1 MAAQLPTQDAEPHAE
16 AAPAPLRVLLAEDD
30 PVARMLTARLLRK
43 AGYDVVAA
51 ANGAEALEKLRADF
65 CPILLTDWEMPE
77 LDGPSLVR
85 HVREGEWPGYVFAI
99 LLTGRDAREHVIAG
113 LEGGADDYLT
123 KPVDEAELLARMKT
137 ARRVAELEQRLRAAQ
152 QAALRQSLT
161 DALTGAYNR
170 RHLMDQLPR
179 ELERARRYGQ
189 PVSVLICD
197 IDFFKKV
204 NDGYGHGA
212 GDDVL
217 VAFAQML
224 NGAVRREIDCVARY
238 GGEEFVVLLPQT
250 DLSGALAVG
259 EKLRAATA
267 ALEIPTSG
275 HVLRITSS
283 FGVATLQ
290 PQWPDAPVAGM
301 LLEQADAC
309 LYESKERGRNR
320 VTGALV
326 MPPAG

>member
-1 MAAQLPTQDAEPHAE
+1 VAAQFPSHD
-16 AAPAPLRVLLAEDD
+16 AAPFGEGAHAPLRVLLAEDD

-43 AGYDVVAA
+43 AGYEVIAA
-51 ANGAEALEKLRADF
+51 ADGAEALAKLREEF
-65 CPILLTDWEMPE
+65 CPILLTDWEMPG
-77 LDGPSLVR
+77 LDGPALVR

-99 LLTGRDAREHVIAG
+99 LLTGRDGREHVIEG

-152 QAALRQSLT
+152 QAAVRQSLT

-170 RHLMDQLPR
+170 RHLMEQLPR
-179 ELERARRYGQ
+179 EVERARRYGQ
-189 PVSVLICD
+189 PVSVLMCD
-197 IDFFKKV
+197 IDFFKRV
-204 NDGYGHGA
+204 NDTHGHGA

-217 VAFAQML
+217 VAFARML
-224 NGAVRREIDCVARY
+224 GGAVRREIDCVARY
-238 GGEEFVVLLPQT
+238 GGEEFVVLMPQT
-250 DLSGALAVG
+250 DLAGALAAA
-259 EKLRAATA
+259 EKLRAATES
-267 ALEIPTSG
+267 LEIETSG
-275 HVLRITSS
+275 QRLHVTAS

-290 PQWPDAPVAGM
+290 PQWPEAPVVGM

-326 MPPAG
+326 LPG